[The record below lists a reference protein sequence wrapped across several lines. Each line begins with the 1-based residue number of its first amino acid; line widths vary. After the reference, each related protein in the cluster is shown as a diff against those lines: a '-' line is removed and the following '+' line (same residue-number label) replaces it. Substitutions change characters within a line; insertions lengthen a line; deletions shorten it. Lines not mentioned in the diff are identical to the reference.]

1 MDSKAKG
8 TDGNVINLELNGS
21 INKDQTKVANCLVD
35 YFTMVANDIGDPR
48 LLSLTEQELEDH
60 ESVLNIRK
68 VAATN
73 GKQFK
78 FRNINVK
85 EVTRALETLN
95 PNTSTGHDMI
105 SPGVLKLAS
114 NVLAP
119 SLTNIREL
127 KQRRRRRQRERHK
140 TMGLI
145 SKNNSSARAFYV
157 LYISLP
163 SSAKQQREM
172 TKFKVLWR
180 T

>member
-1 MDSKAKG
+1 MVSHSLREKKTLLFDSG
-8 TDGNVINLELNGS
+8 IISHTLL
-21 INKDQTKVANCLVD
+21 C
-35 YFTMVANDIGDPR
+35 PR
-48 LLSLTEQELEDH
+48 LLP
-60 ESVLNIRK
+60 V
-68 VAATN
+68 
-73 GKQFK
+73 
-78 FRNINVK
+78 
-85 EVTRALETLN
+85 
-95 PNTSTGHDMI
+95 
-105 SPGVLKLAS
+105 
-114 NVLAP
+114 
-119 SLTNIREL
+119 IREL